1 MHGASVITTALMNHD
16 LKAPMSLLNGQKR
29 KFNLGPPPGKKVRS
43 GVTAPTSAVHEDE
56 SESEL
61 EIEP

>member
-1 MHGASVITTALMNHD
+1 MMHPLFTTALMNHH
-16 LKAPMSLLNGQKR
+16 LKAPLSLLNGQKR

-43 GVTAPTSAVHEDE
+43 GVTAPTSAVHGDE
-56 SESEL
+56 SDSDL

>member
-1 MHGASVITTALMNHD
+1 MNHH
-16 LKAPMSLLNGQKR
+16 LKAPLSLLNGQKR

-43 GVTAPTSAVHEDE
+43 GVTAPTSAVHGDE
-56 SESEL
+56 SDSDL